1 MELKEGLIF
10 NQMSE
15 YYDQFRPG
23 YPNEIIETI
32 IKKAQLTGN
41 AKVLEIGSGSGKATA
56 QFVDRGFEIVCV
68 EPGEDLAARCH
79 KQFNDKNVSV
89 VVSRF
94 EDCSLPTGTFD
105 AIISAQAFHWVG
117 KAQRSGTMCKATEIK
132 WSSDAVLEHR
142 DYL

>member
-41 AKVLEIGSGSGKATA
+41 AKVLEIGSGSGKQLMFQAILTVESRIFCRDHGVGA
-56 QFVDRGFEIVCV
+56 FDSIQFQYFQKRIQSFFLFKTV
-68 EPGEDLAARCH
+68 
-79 KQFNDKNVSV
+79 
-89 VVSRF
+89 
-94 EDCSLPTGTFD
+94 
-105 AIISAQAFHWVG
+105 
-117 KAQRSGTMCKATEIK
+117 
-132 WSSDAVLEHR
+132 
-142 DYL
+142 